1 MTTTKDDPDQIRRE
15 IERTRQNLSSD
26 VEALT
31 EKVNPSRVVERK
43 LHRVRGA
50 MARAKD
56 KVMGSTEDSAVAAS
70 QAKNAA
76 VSTASDALNS
86 AGERIGDVPQT
97 VQRKTQGNP
106 IAAGLIAFGAG
117 WLVSSLLPP
126 TRKEQEFA
134 SRATDL
140 AKEQAK
146 PLAQQ
151 LGQAASEVGENLRE
165 PAQQAVDSVKET
177 ATEAASTVA
186 DEGRSAGEQVG
197 GRAQQAADTVQDG
210 PAR

>member
-1 MTTTKDDPDQIRRE
+1 
-15 IERTRQNLSSD
+15 
-26 VEALT
+26 
-31 EKVNPSRVVERK
+31 
-43 LHRVRGA
+43 
-50 MARAKD
+50 
-56 KVMGSTEDSAVAAS
+56 MGSTEDSAVAAS

-134 SRATDL
+134 EPGDRPGQGT
-140 AKEQAK
+140 
-146 PLAQQ
+146 
-151 LGQAASEVGENLRE
+151 GQAAR
-165 PAQQAVDSVKET
+165 A
-177 ATEAASTVA
+177 ATRP
-186 DEGRSAGEQVG
+186 GGIG
-197 GRAQQAADTVQDG
+197 GRGKLA
-210 PAR
+210 